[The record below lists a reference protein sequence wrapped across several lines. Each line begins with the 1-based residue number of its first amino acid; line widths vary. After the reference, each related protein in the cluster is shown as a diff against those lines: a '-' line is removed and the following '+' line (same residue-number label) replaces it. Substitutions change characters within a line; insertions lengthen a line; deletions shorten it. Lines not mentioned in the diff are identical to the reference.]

1 MPSPNGFDSRL
12 DALVTEIR
20 TAMSHEIASSSDFA
34 RPEFIS
40 WLHEHASEAAQVR
53 YDRTPT
59 GFCRTIVA
67 CEADLQRFLAGSGK
81 ESH

>member
-12 DALVTEIR
+12 DTLVTEIR
-20 TAMSHEIASSSDFA
+20 TVMSHETASSSDAA
-34 RPEFIS
+34 RSEFIS
-40 WLHEHASEAAQVR
+40 WLHSHASEVAQIR

-67 CEADLQRFLAGSGK
+67 GEADLQRFLAESGK

>member
-12 DALVTEIR
+12 DPLVTEIR
-20 TAMSHEIASSSDFA
+20 TAMSHEIAATGDFA

-40 WLHEHASEAAQVR
+40 WLHEHASEAIEVR

-59 GFCRTIVA
+59 GFCRTIMA
-67 CEADLQRFLAGSGK
+67 READLQRFLAGSRRA
-81 ESH
+81 SP